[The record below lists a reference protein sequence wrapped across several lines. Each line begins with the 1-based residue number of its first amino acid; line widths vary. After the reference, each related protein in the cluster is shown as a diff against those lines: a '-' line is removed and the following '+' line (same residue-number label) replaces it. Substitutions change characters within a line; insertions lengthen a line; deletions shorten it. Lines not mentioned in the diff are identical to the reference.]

1 MAQLLRLPI
10 KSAHVSLVG
19 VGAEPVTTAKQK
31 VVAIVKSR
39 CSDYT
44 ATIECMVLP
53 KPTAELPVVTVPG
66 LWKIPEGI
74 ALADPTFFHSRRVD
88 MILGAELF
96 AELLQTGKIQLG
108 ENQPTLI
115 NSVFGW
121 IVSGKVDPSPP
132 VQANNAVV
140 LTSIETLMERFFA
153 IEDADTNNN
162 LTIEETACEN
172 FYRETTTRHDDGK
185 FVVRLPQKSDMI
197 NSLGES
203 KSMATKRLLAIE
215 KRLDKE
221 PGTREAYTTFMKEYE
236 ELGHMSVV
244 SKEGDGHSTAY
255 YMPHHPVF
263 KADSSTTKCRV
274 VFDASAKSS
283 SGISLNDTLMVAPTL
298 QQEATTILIRFRT
311 KPIALTADIAKM
323 YRQIWVHPSD
333 RHLQR
338 ILWRPSRDMPTQEYE
353 LNTVTYGTAAAPYLA
368 IKSLQQ
374 TAVDHGAQFP
384 QAAAKMSDFYV
395 DDFISGETTV
405 EAAKTL
411 KREVIDMV
419 AKAGFCLRKWA
430 SNNPNV
436 LQGISEESLA
446 SPLLQD
452 ESEAALSTLG
462 MIWEPNADTFRVKI
476 NISETGN
483 TKRSI
488 LSQIARIFDPLGLL
502 DPVKAL
508 AKQLMQ
514 KSDNHPTSY
523 DRL

>member
-1 MAQLLRLPI
+1 
-10 KSAHVSLVG
+10 
-19 VGAEPVTTAKQK
+19 
-31 VVAIVKSR
+31 
-39 CSDYT
+39 
-44 ATIECMVLP
+44 
-53 KPTAELPVVTVPG
+53 
-66 LWKIPEGI
+66 
-74 ALADPTFFHSRRVD
+74 

-96 AELLQTGKIQLG
+96 AELLHTGKIQLG

-185 FVVRLPQKSDMI
+185 FVVRLPQKADMI

-221 PGTREAYTTFMKEYE
+221 PGTREAYTAFMKEYE

-283 SGISLNDTLMVAPTL
+283 SGISLNDTLM
-298 QQEATTILIRFRT
+298 
-311 KPIALTADIAKM
+311 
-323 YRQIWVHPSD
+323 
-333 RHLQR
+333 
-338 ILWRPSRDMPTQEYE
+338 
-353 LNTVTYGTAAAPYLA
+353 
-368 IKSLQQ
+368 
-374 TAVDHGAQFP
+374 
-384 QAAAKMSDFYV
+384 
-395 DDFISGETTV
+395 
-405 EAAKTL
+405 
-411 KREVIDMV
+411 
-419 AKAGFCLRKWA
+419 
-430 SNNPNV
+430 
-436 LQGISEESLA
+436 
-446 SPLLQD
+446 
-452 ESEAALSTLG
+452 
-462 MIWEPNADTFRVKI
+462 
-476 NISETGN
+476 
-483 TKRSI
+483 
-488 LSQIARIFDPLGLL
+488 
-502 DPVKAL
+502 
-508 AKQLMQ
+508 
-514 KSDNHPTSY
+514 
-523 DRL
+523 